1 MLRKLLGD
9 WLTEPEAAAELEK
22 TPRTLQSWRA
32 QGKGP
37 AWTRNG
43 NTILYH
49 RDALHA
55 HLKANEVQPSRSR
68 SRQSTK

>member
-37 AWTRNG
+37 A
-43 NTILYH
+43 
-49 RDALHA
+49 
-55 HLKANEVQPSRSR
+55 
-68 SRQSTK
+68 